1 MPQTFTSSAK
11 TITHYADSPGI
22 RKLEQACGARLTELT
37 QREKYQLI
45 ETIGGYLAC
54 MVEDPENGEL
64 GPDDVWTPIDHA
76 KQWNPDI
83 DNNVF
88 ALLFILKDEKCETL
102 AHLLPA
108 IAEYARDDK

>member
-1 MPQTFTSSAK
+1 MSQFTSSAK
-11 TITHYADSPGI
+11 PVASYIDTPGI
-22 RKLEQACGARLTELT
+22 RKLEQACGGRLTELS

-45 ETIGGYLAC
+45 EAIGGYLSN
-54 MVEDPENGEL
+54 MVADDENTELEPGET
-64 GPDDVWTPIDHA
+64 WTLIDYS
-76 KQWNPDI
+76 KQCCPDI

-88 ALLFILKDEKCETL
+88 AILFILKDEECEAL